1 MFIFNYSDVDL
12 QVRKLGH
19 RQTLPANQLV
29 YVDEKWVSLE
39 ELKQMFG
46 NYIEEADSDT
56 AIEEFYFDDQVV
68 PEMNTLYFT
77 ETAGTGVPRVF
88 VKGGSIKIL
97 CTDAKAVPTSKADL
111 VPCVAT
117 EVTDLLIFTSLTKYM
132 LFEVASGTPE
142 VVLSN
147 VKIVKSK
154 ALTDDTP

>member
-12 QVRKLGH
+12 QVCKLGH

-46 NYIEEADSDT
+46 NYIEEADRDT

-77 ETAGTGVPRVF
+77 QMTGTGVPRIF
-88 VKGGSIKIL
+88 VKGGSINIL
-97 CTDAKAVPTSKADL
+97 CSDAKAVPTSKEDL
-111 VPCVAT
+111 VPYTAT
-117 EVTDLLIFTSLTKYM
+117 EVTDLLIFNSLTKYM

-147 VKIVKSK
+147 VKIVESK
-154 ALTDDTP
+154 ALTVDTP